1 MGGGEKLQSI
11 GVVLIGRNEGER
23 LIRSLDSVVDG
34 SRPVIYVDSGST
46 DGSCEAARE
55 RGAEVVELDLS
66 IPFTAAR
73 ARNAGFQY
81 LRQHHPEIEFV
92 QFIDGDCE
100 VMAGW
105 IEAAAQTLRD
115 DPEVVAVCGYRRE
128 RYPEHSVYNRIC
140 DIEWQTGPVGEV
152 THFGGDVMIRA
163 SALEAVDGYNN
174 NVIAAED
181 DEVSVRLRQAGG
193 KIIRIDRVSTL
204 HDADMHNYSQ
214 WWKRAVRCG
223 YGFAQVSYLHGDRP
237 ERKFVKEVTRT
248 LLWGL
253 GLPLVAFIL
262 ALPTRGLSLLL
273 LARYPLSAIKIITSM
288 KKQGY
293 SQADSNAWGISC
305 AASAFPNVLG
315 VIKFHL
321 DRLQNK
327 QYQIIEYKGA
337 QAPVTK

>member
-1 MGGGEKLQSI
+1 LQSI

-23 LIRSLDSVVDG
+23 LIRSLNSVIDG
-34 SRPVIYVDSGST
+34 SRPVVYVDSGST

-81 LRQHHPEIEFV
+81 LRQHHPDVEWV

-100 VMAGW
+100 VVQGW

-115 DPEVVAVCGYRRE
+115 NPKAVAVCGYRRE
-128 RYPEHSVYNRIC
+128 RYPEKTVYNRIC
-140 DIEWQTGPVGEV
+140 DIEWQMGPIGEV
-152 THFGGDVMIRA
+152 THFGGDVMI
-163 SALEAVDGYNN
+163 SAIPLEAIGGYNN

-193 KIIRIDRVSTL
+193 KILRIDRVSTL
-204 HDADMHNYSQ
+204 HDADMHSVSQ
-214 WWKRAVRCG
+214 WWKRAIRCG
-223 YGFAQVSYLHGDRP
+223 YGFALVSSLHGASP

-248 LLWGL
+248 LIWGL
-253 GLPLVAFIL
+253 GLPLVALIL
-262 ALPTRGLSLLL
+262 AIPTRGLSLLL
-273 LARYPLSAIKIITSM
+273 LARYPLSAVKIIASM

-293 SQADSNAWGISC
+293 SQAEAIAWGISC
-305 AASAFPNVLG
+305 ATSAFPNVIG
-315 VIKFHL
+315 IIKFYL
-321 DRLQNK
+321 DRVQNK
-327 QYQIIEYKGA
+327 QYKIIEYKGA
-337 QAPVTK
+337 QASATK